1 MTNDENKFLME
12 FLTLQNARL
21 NFHGDKLW
29 EEMKHFSA
37 VLYILLGAPFI
48 ISDDFKSIAFIF
60 PLLAICVA
68 FIALVII
75 HKEGKDFIDALGTV
89 LSIEK
94 RLEFHKKC
102 ATEDPIQIVSNH
114 RINKLGD
121 ESIEE
126 FIERECDTRK
136 STRWWFQFYFKVL
149 IIVGVIEALLFVW
162 RFVIARILC

>member
-1 MTNDENKFLME
+1 MTSDENKFLME

-37 VLYILLGAPFI
+37 VLYILLAAPFI
-48 ISDDFKSIAFIF
+48 IFEDFKSIAFIF

-68 FIALVII
+68 CIALLII

-94 RLEFHKKC
+94 RLKFHKEC
-102 ATEDPIQIVSNH
+102 ANEYPTKIVSNH
-114 RINKLGD
+114 RIKKLEN
-121 ESIEE
+121 ESIDK
-126 FIERECDTRK
+126 FIENESCKFYT
-136 STRWWFQFYFKVL
+136 TRWYFKIYFIGL
-149 IIVGVIEALLFVW
+149 IIVGIIEALLFLGCT
-162 RFVIARILC
+162 VIARILC

>member
-94 RLEFHKKC
+94 RLEFHKEC
-102 ATEDPIQIVSNH
+102 ATEDPIKIVSNH

-121 ESIEE
+121 KSIEE
-126 FIERECDTRK
+126 FIENESCKFYT
-136 STRWWFQFYFKVL
+136 TRWWFQFYFIGL
-149 IIVGVIEALLFVW
+149 IIVGIMEVLFLGYT
-162 RFVIARILC
+162 VIARILC